1 MAAGGIALPLV
12 RIEASA
18 KCAKGVG
25 LIDVAAYLEQRLE
38 AAREECSQLCGWPE
52 TTTAQQPVRSLR
64 RWIGLLRGH
73 RSH

>member
-25 LIDVAAYLEQRLE
+25 LIDVAAYLDSGWNPPARSAASSAGGQKRQR
-38 AAREECSQLCGWPE
+38 
-52 TTTAQQPVRSLR
+52 RSNP
-64 RWIGLLRGH
+64 
-73 RSH
+73 